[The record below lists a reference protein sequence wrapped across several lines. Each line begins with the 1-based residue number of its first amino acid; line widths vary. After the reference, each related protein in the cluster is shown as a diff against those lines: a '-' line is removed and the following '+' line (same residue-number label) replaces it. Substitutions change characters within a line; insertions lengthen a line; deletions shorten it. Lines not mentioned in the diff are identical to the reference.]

1 MLSSHMA
8 YKSWTEYY
16 VSQLKQ
22 FSLLFFFFLGLETSF
37 SSQSYYVTHYSDMD
51 SLQVFQVRDT
61 VKWSNSNANNLRW
74 LLWLL
79 SRYLET
85 LLSQT
90 IKSTSRITKQLTH
103 NFNIHIIDHKYRSF
117 PQNIFIEWR
126 GNLSTA

>member
-61 VKWSNSNANNLRW
+61 VK
-74 LLWLL
+74 
-79 SRYLET
+79 
-85 LLSQT
+85 
-90 IKSTSRITKQLTH
+90 
-103 NFNIHIIDHKYRSF
+103 
-117 PQNIFIEWR
+117 
-126 GNLSTA
+126 